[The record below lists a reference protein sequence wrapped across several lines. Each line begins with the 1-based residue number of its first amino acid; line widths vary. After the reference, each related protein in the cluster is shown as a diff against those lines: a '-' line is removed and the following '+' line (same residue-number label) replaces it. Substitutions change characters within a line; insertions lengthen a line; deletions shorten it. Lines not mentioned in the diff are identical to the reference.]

1 MVSCLSFP
9 ILRYKERG
17 KGFRRRQQREPR
29 PLELVP
35 YISSLD
41 STYGSSTLLQLPV
54 ELWLEVIRHM
64 TDADAL
70 AQLNRVNSTFH
81 AATEPALY
89 RNVHLESDTVIV
101 KFSQSLLR
109 NPRRSRLVHALTV
122 STLILIP
129 HSLATRLE
137 PLPHWGVKGCTA
149 VLSVDYPS
157 LRTFTS
163 NLSERVVTPFLER
176 HTNIEEVHLV
186 GHPSLFSTTWAP
198 QGTTSHKLNF
208 HSLRSLTCPH
218 RFLHGALNLP
228 PTLTHLHVLPLS
240 SNLLFLPS
248 PSAAFGSRLVSL
260 RVRLSIYSL
269 WGPQALRQVTLN
281 DVVATFPSLKYLQ
294 VDVNYTSDP
303 HDLRTTTLSGLHWT
317 AKCEPD
323 RYTEAAQRLTV
334 AWIFSYPRDQ
344 GVNMVKAARWHQ
356 SLKEVAL
363 EVLLEWEHLVERVI
377 FRHTII
383 PYVSVALN
391 ESRTGLVCWQER
403 GMTDEYWNTV

>member
-1 MVSCLSFP
+1 
-9 ILRYKERG
+9 
-17 KGFRRRQQREPR
+17 
-29 PLELVP
+29 
-35 YISSLD
+35 
-41 STYGSSTLLQLPV
+41 
-54 ELWLEVIRHM
+54 M

-89 RNVHLESDTVIV
+89 RNVRLESDTVIV

-281 DVVATFPSLKYLQ
+281 DVVVTFPSLKYLQ
-294 VDVNYTSDP
+294 VDVNYVRHPTSQDVVIRQQLKLTQLDI
-303 HDLRTTTLSGLHWT
+303 DLRSARPPYHDVVRSSL
-317 AKCEPD
+317 D
-323 RYTEAAQRLTV
+323 R
-334 AWIFSYPRDQ
+334 
-344 GVNMVKAARWHQ
+344 
-356 SLKEVAL
+356 EV
-363 EVLLEWEHLVERVI
+363 
-377 FRHTII
+377 
-383 PYVSVALN
+383 
-391 ESRTGLVCWQER
+391 
-403 GMTDEYWNTV
+403 